1 MYLSR
6 VTIRRDKGLAALGA
20 VIMPEDENARLDA
33 THKLIW
39 TLFGDTPDTR
49 RDFLWREEE
58 PGRFLVLSKRPL
70 ENPGLFEIDS
80 RPFAPALRS
89 GDRLA
94 FRLRVNATVATRTKE
109 GKQQRHDVVMHAIHH
124 HEKGARSE
132 PRKHDLGWIEAED
145 HKVAPPQSLRTWIER
160 QGERSGFAIDQVQVI
175 SYDKRRM
182 PRGKKNSTSRNLRDD
197 VVFGIADLDGIL
209 GVTEPDAFLGAL
221 RSGFGR
227 AKAFGCGLMLIK
239 RPKQGGWAP

>member
-20 VIMPEDENARLDA
+20 VIVPENENARLDVA
-33 THKLIW
+33 HKLIW
-39 TLFGDTPDTR
+39 TLFGDAPDTR

-58 PGRFLVLSKRPL
+58 PGRFLVLSMRLP
-70 ENPGLFEIDS
+70 ENPGLFDIDT
-80 RPFAPALRS
+80 RPFAPTVQA

-94 FRLRVNATVATRTKE
+94 FRLRVNATVATRNKE

-124 HEKGARSE
+124 HEKGERSE
-132 PRKHDLGWIEAED
+132 PRKRDLGWIEAED
-145 HKVAPPQSLRTWIER
+145 HTIAPPQSLRSWIER
-160 QGERSGFAIDQVQVI
+160 QGERSGFVVDQVQVV
-175 SYDKRRM
+175 SYDKRRV
-182 PRGKKNSTSRNLRDD
+182 PRGKQKSTSRNIRDD

-209 GVTEPDAFLGAL
+209 GVTAPEAFLSAL

-239 RPKQGGWAP
+239 RPIQGG

>member
-20 VIMPEDENARLDA
+20 VIVPEDENARLDVA
-33 THKLIW
+33 HKLIW
-39 TLFGDTPDTR
+39 TLFGDAPDTR

-58 PGRFLVLSKRPL
+58 PGRFLVLSMRRP
-70 ENPGLFEIDS
+70 ENPGLFEIDT
-80 RPFAPALRS
+80 RPFAPSMQA

-94 FRLRVNATVATRTKE
+94 FRVRVNATVATRNKK

-124 HEKGARSE
+124 HEKGARAE
-132 PRKHDLGWIEAED
+132 PRKQDLGWTETED
-145 HKVAPPQSLRTWIER
+145 HMIAPPRSLRTWIER
-160 QGERSGFAIDQVQVI
+160 QGAQSGFAIEHVQVV
-175 SYDKRRM
+175 SYGKRRV
-182 PRGKKNSTSRNLRDD
+182 PRTKQKSTGHGSRDD

-209 GVTEPDAFLGAL
+209 RVTAPDAFLSAVSKGL
-221 RSGFGR
+221 GR

-239 RPKQGGWAP
+239 RPNQGG